1 MASSEQ
7 PTSVLPRHDTLAIA
21 CGADSPTA
29 GDWSEGQRIGAFKLV
44 RRLGKGG
51 MGQVWLAHQLHPLIR
66 DVALKVMLPERRSAR
81 AEAFFEVERQA
92 LAQLS
97 HRAIAQIYD
106 AGRLPDGALFFAME
120 YVPGRPLDEFLR
132 LQPQPLLS
140 LVRMFVELCG
150 GIQHAHQRGL
160 IHRDLKPQ
168 NVLVQDTEAGPLP
181 RIIDFGIALGTSA
194 DGPTPMQPSQIAGT
208 PAYMA
213 PEQREPGP
221 AGIDA
226 RCDIYALGVMLAECL
241 RQQVGL
247 PFDSRAPESTAL
259 REEFARS
266 LQARVPSEG
275 DAQQLRRAPFEL
287 RAIVLKAM
295 AEDRDQRY
303 ASAASMAEDLQRWLQ
318 REPVLAVAGGRGYTL
333 RCFLRRNAL
342 ATAAAS
348 LIGLAL
354 IGGIGLAL
362 YGVTEARAGRAQAEA
377 AQALA
382 EQRRGEAEQL
392 IQYMLGDFADKLR
405 PLGRL
410 DLLDS
415 IGAEALKYLG
425 EADMRGDAASALA
438 RARALRTLGEVQVTR
453 QHLDQAAPILEQAAL
468 VLDAILDSASL
479 PEPELHFEAAQ
490 IAYWQGLIAYR
501 SSDLN
506 EAGEHWQRYLKEAKT
521 FAAATDDHARGR
533 QEVAYALNNLGST
546 LLAQERTEEALAY
559 FRQAAQIREENLSSD
574 ADPQVVDLVD
584 SLSWLANAQEQL
596 GRPTAAFSSH
606 TKALERLLAHERAAG
621 GSARIRRIEINL
633 RYTLDV
639 LNDQL
644 GHTVSSLQSLLRA
657 VALARDDVAND
668 PTQPR
673 RQLLLALL
681 GYRAAVRTAD
691 DAVAS
696 RESLAIAEQA
706 YENIIAGQSQLPQ
719 GERLR
724 VSGARCLARKELG
737 MAEEDCARAVMAEL
751 WALRESDQSSPD
763 LELLYVELAAVEPAG
778 QTSHWPTAFQILS
791 TLDEASQR
799 SLRYLM
805 AKRAL
810 ISASSSSL
818 QELRN
823 MDRQIAALRASHLDQ
838 PPPTRN

>member
-181 RIIDFGIALGTSA
+181 RIIDFGIALGASA
-194 DGPTPMQPSQIAGT
+194 DGPTPMQASQVAGT

-266 LQARVPSEG
+266 LQARLPSDG

-295 AEDRDQRY
+295 AEDREQRY

-342 ATAAAS
+342 ATAAGS

-354 IGGIGLAL
+354 IGGTGLAL
-362 YGVTEARAGRAQAEA
+362 YGLTEARAGRAQAEA

-425 EADMRGDAASALA
+425 GADARGDARSNLA

-453 QHLDQAAPILEQAAL
+453 QQFEQAGPVLEQAARL
-468 VLDAILDSASL
+468 LDEALGS
-479 PEPELHFEAAQ
+479 PERQEEQLHFEAGQVAFWRGH
-490 IAYWQGLIAYR
+490 IAYSLRDYLAA
-501 SSDLN
+501 
-506 EAGEHWQRYLKEAKT
+506 ETHMARYLSEARAFDEIT
-521 FAAATDDHARGR
+521 EDHQTGQ
-533 QEVAYALNNLGST
+533 QEIAYALNNLGS
-546 LLAQERTEEALAY
+546 LMLAKERPSDALKY
-559 FRQAAQIREENLSSD
+559 FEQAAGVRESMLKSD
-574 ADPQVVDLVD
+574 SDPRVLDLVD
-584 SLSWLANAQEQL
+584 SLSWVANAQEGL
-596 GRPTAAFSSH
+596 GRPRA
-606 TKALERLLAHERAAG
+606 ALESRKEALDRLLAHERAAG
-621 GSARIRRIEINL
+621 ASPRARRFEINL
-633 RYTLDV
+633 RYSLDV
-639 LNDQL
+639 LSDLL
-644 GHTVSSLQSLLRA
+644 GQERADLNSLLRA
-657 VALARDDVAND
+657 ATLAREDAAND

-673 RQLLLALL
+673 RQVLLALIA
-681 GYRAAVRTAD
+681 YRAAVKTSD
-691 DAVAS
+691 DVEASGQHFVVAERAHQAVS
-696 RESLAIAEQA
+696 S
-706 YENIIAGQSQLPQ
+706 SQLPE

-724 VSGARCLARKELG
+724 VSGARCLALQQINPTDADCVTEVMERVQLLRS
-737 MAEEDCARAVMAEL
+737 AEASTV
-751 WALRESDQSSPD
+751 D
-763 LELLYVELAAVEPAG
+763 LDLLYVELAAHL
-778 QTSHWPTAFQILS
+778 TDDKSLHWPEAFRILAKLPDS
-791 TLDEASQR
+791 SSQT
-799 SLRYLM
+799 LRYLV
-805 AKRAL
+805 AKRSL
-810 ISASSSSL
+810 LQRSNPSIRDIS
-818 QELRN
+818 EIDRMITDLRTVT
-823 MDRQIAALRASHLDQ
+823 APL
-838 PPPTRN
+838 PPPRN

>member
-362 YGVTEARAGRAQAEA
+362 YGLTEARAGREQAEA

-453 QHLDQAAPILEQAAL
+453 QQFEQAAPTLEQAARL
-468 VLDAILDSASL
+468 LDEALYS
-479 PEPELHFEAAQ
+479 PERHEEQLHFEAGQVAFWRGH
-490 IAYWQGLIAYR
+490 IAYSVRDYAAAEAHMTRY
-501 SSDLN
+501 LN
-506 EAGEHWQRYLKEAKT
+506 EARAFDRITE
-521 FAAATDDHARGR
+521 DHQTG
-533 QEVAYALNNLGST
+533 QHEIAYALNNLGS
-546 LLAQERTEEALAY
+546 LMLAQERPSDALGH
-559 FRQAAQIREENLSSD
+559 FEHAAQIRESLLESD
-574 ADPQVVDLVD
+574 SDPHVLDLVD
-584 SLSWLANAQEQL
+584 SLSWVANAQESL
-596 GRPTAAFSSH
+596 GQPRAAQESR
-606 TKALERLLAHERAAG
+606 KRALARLLAHERAAG
-621 GSARIRRIEINL
+621 ASPRARRFEINL

-639 LNDQL
+639 FGDLL
-644 GHTVSSLQSLLRA
+644 GEEGAGASNLLRA
-657 VALARDDVAND
+657 AALAREDAAND

-673 RQLLLALL
+673 RQLLLALIA
-681 GYRAAVRTAD
+681 YRAAVKTSDNIETSRQHL
-691 DAVAS
+691 AVAE
-696 RESLAIAEQA
+696 RAHQA
-706 YENIIAGQSQLPQ
+706 VSSSQLHE

-724 VSGARCLARKELG
+724 VSGARCLALHQLHSPE
-737 MAEEDCARAVMAEL
+737 ANCAIEVMQRIQL
-751 WALRESDQSSPD
+751 LRSAQTSTVD
-763 LELLYVELAAVEPAG
+763 LDLLYVELAAHLPEG
-778 QTSHWPTAFQILS
+778 KRTHWS
-791 TLDEASQR
+791 EAVRVLTNLQQSSNR
-799 SLRYLM
+799 SLRYLV
-805 AKRAL
+805 AKR
-810 ISASSSSL
+810 SL
-818 QELRN
+818 LQRSNPTIRDLSEIDLTIADLRS
-823 MDRQIAALRASHLDQ
+823 IT
-838 PPPTRN
+838 PP

>member
-97 HRAIAQIYD
+97 HRAIAQIHD

-132 LQPQPLLS
+132 LQPQPLPS

-362 YGVTEARAGRAQAEA
+362 YGLTEARAGRAQAEA

-425 EADMRGDAASALA
+425 GADARGDARSNLA

-453 QHLDQAAPILEQAAL
+453 EQFEKAAPTLEQAARL
-468 VLDAILDSASL
+468 LDEAMYSESANA
-479 PEPELHFEAAQ
+479 EDLHFEAGQVAF
-490 IAYWQGLIAYR
+490 WLGHIAYR
-501 SSDLN
+501 LRKYDAAEVQMS
-506 EAGEHWQRYLKEAKT
+506 RYLAEARAFDLITRDQAK
-521 FAAATDDHARGR
+521 GQ
-533 QEVAYALNNLGST
+533 QEIAYALNNLGT
-546 LLAQERTEEALAY
+546 LTLAQDRVEEAIGY
-559 FRQAAQIREENLSSD
+559 FQQAAEVRETSLRSD
-574 ADPQVVDLVD
+574 ADPLVLELVD
-584 SLSWLANAQEQL
+584 TLSWLATAQERLGQPRLALQNRTTALKRLNAHQKAVGLSAVGRQREVNLRLNLAQL
-596 GRPTAAFSSH
+596 GRQLAPMEPIEGNLSR
-606 TKALERLLAHERAAG
+606 AL
-621 GSARIRRIEINL
+621 
-633 RYTLDV
+633 
-639 LNDQL
+639 
-644 GHTVSSLQSLLRA
+644 
-657 VALARDDVAND
+657 ALARADAEND

-673 RQLLLALL
+673 RQALLALIAYLNVEASGSASNEAADWLEAAESAFSHVQRSALAETQRLQVAGVRCISTRNIAQADKTCAQSLMDRIEQL
-681 GYRAAVRTAD
+681 GTVETLPEEFRLLYAEIAVSFPT
-691 DAVAS
+691 S
-696 RESLAIAEQA
+696 
-706 YENIIAGQSQLPQ
+706 SQT
-719 GERLR
+719 R
-724 VSGARCLARKELG
+724 G
-737 MAEEDCARAVMAEL
+737 MALAVQML
-751 WALRESDQSSPD
+751 DALPD
-763 LELLYVELAAVEPAG
+763 TGKL
-778 QTSHWPTAFQILS
+778 
-791 TLDEASQR
+791 
-799 SLRYLM
+799 SLRYM
-805 AKRAL
+805 IVRRAL
-810 ISASSSSL
+810 LSHIYPGSDEIAML
-818 QELRN
+818 
-823 MDRQIAALRASHLDQ
+823 DRRIGALRDA
-838 PPPTRN
+838 PTPQAKQEKT